1 VAQVR
6 QDTHRRVSIDNQFV
20 RLGSADLHVNFS
32 MADVFFA
39 LLLSFLAIFLIL
51 LVLVQRGRG
60 GGLAGALG
68 GMGGSSAFGAK
79 AGDVFTK
86 ITIITASVW
95 IAVCL
100 VAVFWAKHGGDA
112 FSGTNPNAA
121 PARTEQMNPATGT
134 TTGGGTTVPAST
146 GTQPPASTSST
157 EGGAATQAESAPATS
172 GNTSGSSTPAENP

>member
-1 VAQVR
+1 
-6 QDTHRRVSIDNQFV
+6 
-20 RLGSADLHVNFS
+20 

-79 AGDVFTK
+79 AGDIFTK
-86 ITIITASVW
+86 ITIVTASIW

-121 PARTEQMNPATGT
+121 PMQAEAMSPLDGTTSGGAGSTAPATT
-134 TTGGGTTVPAST
+134 SAPTSPAST
-146 GTQPPASTSST
+146 VT
-157 EGGAATQAESAPATS
+157 EGAATGPAESTPTNPA
-172 GNTSGSSTPAENP
+172 NTSDSSTPAENP